1 MADVA
6 RSLLENGIAQ
16 LGLEVSSHQLKSLVT
31 YIDLLERWNNTYNLT
46 AIRDRS
52 DIAVRHILDSLS
64 VVSSVT
70 GSSVIDVGTGAGL
83 PGIPIAVIRPEKA
96 VALLDSNGKKTRFL
110 HQVVTSLGLSN
121 VRVFHARARDHK
133 VAAGYDHVV
142 TRAFATSA
150 KIVDEC
156 AHLLTASGTILA
168 MKSMSADQELE
179 SLDQRVSVLAKS
191 ALQVPYLDE
200 SRVLVILKP
209 TPCIKESSA

>member
-6 RSLLENGIAQ
+6 RSLLEKGIAK
-16 LGLEVSSHQLKSLVT
+16 LGLEVSSHQLKSLVA
-31 YIDLLERWNNTYNLT
+31 YVDLLEHWNKTYNLT

-64 VVSSVT
+64 VVPSVK

-83 PGIPIAVIRPEKA
+83 PGIPIAVFQPDKT

-121 VRVFHARARDHK
+121 VRIFHARAKDHK
-133 VAAGYDHVV
+133 GTAGYDHVV

-179 SLDQRVSVLAKS
+179 SLDPRVSVLEKS
-191 ALQVPYLDE
+191 VLQVPYLDE

-209 TPCIKESSA
+209 TPCTNESSA

>member
-1 MADVA
+1 MADVV
-6 RSLLENGIAQ
+6 RSLLEKGIAK
-16 LGLEVSSHQLKSLVT
+16 LGLEVSSHQLKSLVA
-31 YIDLLERWNNTYNLT
+31 YVDLLEHWNKTYNLT

-64 VVSSVT
+64 VVPSVM

-83 PGIPIAVIRPEKA
+83 PGIPIAVIQPEKT

-121 VRVFHARARDHK
+121 VRIFHARAKDHK
-133 VAAGYDHVV
+133 GTAGYDHVV

-179 SLDQRVSVLAKS
+179 SLDPRVSVLEKS
-191 ALQVPYLDE
+191 VLRVPYLDE

-209 TPCIKESSA
+209 TPCTNESSA

>member
-6 RSLLENGIAQ
+6 RSLLEKGIAK
-16 LGLEVSSHQLKSLVT
+16 LGLEVSSHQLKSLVA
-31 YIDLLERWNNTYNLT
+31 YVDLLEHWNKTYNLT

-64 VVSSVT
+64 VVPSVM

-83 PGIPIAVIRPEKA
+83 PGIPIAVIEPEKT

-121 VRVFHARARDHK
+121 VRIFHARAKDHK
-133 VAAGYDHVV
+133 GTAGYDHVV

-156 AHLLTASGTILA
+156 AHLLKASGTILA

-179 SLDQRVSVLAKS
+179 SLDPRVSVLEKS
-191 ALQVPYLDE
+191 VLRVPYLDE

-209 TPCIKESSA
+209 TPCTNESSA

>member
-1 MADVA
+1 M
-6 RSLLENGIAQ
+6 
-16 LGLEVSSHQLKSLVT
+16 
-31 YIDLLERWNNTYNLT
+31 
-46 AIRDRS
+46 
-52 DIAVRHILDSLS
+52 
-64 VVSSVT
+64 

-83 PGIPIAVIRPEKA
+83 PGIPIAVIEPEKT

-121 VRVFHARARDHK
+121 VRIFHARAKDHK
-133 VAAGYDHVV
+133 GTAGYDHVV

-179 SLDQRVSVLAKS
+179 SLDPRVSVLEKS
-191 ALQVPYLDE
+191 VLRVPYLDE

-209 TPCIKESSA
+209 TPCTNESSA

>member
-6 RSLLENGIAQ
+6 RSLLEKGIAK
-16 LGLEVSSHQLKSLVT
+16 LGLEVSSHQLKSLVA
-31 YIDLLERWNNTYNLT
+31 YVDLLEHWNKTYNLT

-64 VVSSVT
+64 VVPSVM

-83 PGIPIAVIRPEKA
+83 PGIPIAVFQPDKT

-110 HQVVTSLGLSN
+110 HQVVTSLGLGN
-121 VRVFHARARDHK
+121 VRIFHARAKDHK
-133 VAAGYDHVV
+133 GTAGYDHVV

-179 SLDQRVSVLAKS
+179 SLDPRVSVLEKS
-191 ALQVPYLDE
+191 VLRVPYLDE

-209 TPCIKESSA
+209 TPCTNESSA

>member
-6 RSLLENGIAQ
+6 RALLEKGIAK
-16 LGLEVSSHQLKSLVT
+16 LGLEVSSHQLKSLVA
-31 YIDLLERWNNTYNLT
+31 YVDLLEHWNKTYNLT

-64 VVSSVT
+64 VVPSVM

-83 PGIPIAVIRPEKA
+83 PGIPIAVIQPEKT

-121 VRVFHARARDHK
+121 VRIFHARAKDHK
-133 VAAGYDHVV
+133 GTAGYDHVV

-179 SLDQRVSVLAKS
+179 SLDPRVSVLEKS
-191 ALQVPYLDE
+191 VLRVPYLDE

-209 TPCIKESSA
+209 TPCTNESSA

>member
-6 RSLLENGIAQ
+6 RSLLEKGIAK
-16 LGLEVSSHQLKSLVT
+16 LGLEVSSHQLKSLVA
-31 YIDLLERWNNTYNLT
+31 YVDLLEHWNKTYNLT

-52 DIAVRHILDSLS
+52 DIVVRHILDSLS
-64 VVSSVT
+64 VVPSVM

-83 PGIPIAVIRPEKA
+83 PGIPIAVIQPEKT

-121 VRVFHARARDHK
+121 VRIFHARAKDHK
-133 VAAGYDHVV
+133 GTAGYDHVV

-156 AHLLTASGTILA
+156 AHLLKASGTILA

-179 SLDQRVSVLAKS
+179 SLDPRVSVLEKS
-191 ALQVPYLDE
+191 VLQVPYLDE

-209 TPCIKESSA
+209 TPCTNESSA

>member
-6 RSLLENGIAQ
+6 RSLLEKGIAK
-16 LGLEVSSHQLKSLVT
+16 LGLEVSSHQLKSLVA
-31 YIDLLERWNNTYNLT
+31 YVDLLEHWNKTYNLT

-64 VVSSVT
+64 VVPSVM
-70 GSSVIDVGTGAGL
+70 GSSVIHVGTGAGL
-83 PGIPIAVIRPEKA
+83 PGIPIAVIQPEKT

-121 VRVFHARARDHK
+121 VRIFHARAKDHK
-133 VAAGYDHVV
+133 GTAGYDHVV

-179 SLDQRVSVLAKS
+179 SLDPRVSVLEKS
-191 ALQVPYLDE
+191 VLRVPYLDE

-209 TPCIKESSA
+209 TPCTNESSA

>member
-6 RSLLENGIAQ
+6 RSLLEKGIAK
-16 LGLEVSSHQLKSLVT
+16 LGLKVSSHQLKSLVA
-31 YIDLLERWNNTYNLT
+31 YVDLLEHWNKTYNLT

-64 VVSSVT
+64 VVPSVM

-83 PGIPIAVIRPEKA
+83 PGIPIAVIQPEKT

-121 VRVFHARARDHK
+121 VRIFHARAKDHK
-133 VAAGYDHVV
+133 GTAGYDHVV

-179 SLDQRVSVLAKS
+179 SLDPRVSVLEKS
-191 ALQVPYLDE
+191 VLRVPYLDE

-209 TPCIKESSA
+209 TPCTNESSA

>member
-6 RSLLENGIAQ
+6 RSLLEKGIAK
-16 LGLEVSSHQLKSLVT
+16 LGLEVSSHQLKSLVA
-31 YIDLLERWNNTYNLT
+31 YVDLLEHWNKTYNLT

-64 VVSSVT
+64 VVPSVM

-83 PGIPIAVIRPEKA
+83 PGIPIAVIQPEKT

-121 VRVFHARARDHK
+121 VRIFHARAKDHK
-133 VAAGYDHVV
+133 GTAGYDHVV

-156 AHLLTASGTILA
+156 AHLLKASGTILA

-179 SLDQRVSVLAKS
+179 SLDPRVSVLEKS
-191 ALQVPYLDE
+191 VLRVPYLDE

-209 TPCIKESSA
+209 TPCTNESSA

>member
-70 GSSVIDVGTGAGL
+70 GSSVISPFMLAHNDG
-83 PGIPIAVIRPEKA
+83 
-96 VALLDSNGKKTRFL
+96 
-110 HQVVTSLGLSN
+110 VVT
-121 VRVFHARARDHK
+121 
-133 VAAGYDHVV
+133 VASQKHHEDMELVE
-142 TRAFATSA
+142 
-150 KIVDEC
+150 VDYNHYE
-156 AHLLTASGTILA
+156 
-168 MKSMSADQELE
+168 
-179 SLDQRVSVLAKS
+179 VVLAEPVVK
-191 ALQVPYLDE
+191 
-200 SRVLVILKP
+200 I
-209 TPCIKESSA
+209 IKERVKKFRK